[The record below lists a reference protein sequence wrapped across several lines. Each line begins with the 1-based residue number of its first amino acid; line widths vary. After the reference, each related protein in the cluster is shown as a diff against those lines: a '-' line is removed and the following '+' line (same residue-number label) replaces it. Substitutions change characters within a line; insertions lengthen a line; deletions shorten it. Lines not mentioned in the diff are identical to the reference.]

1 MSDVTRGSLRD
12 QPTRAEEI
20 LAAGLRDEKRRQT
33 RRHIAE
39 VATGL
44 FLERG
49 FAAVTIAE
57 VARTA
62 EVSVNTVY
70 TYFPSKEDLVFYPE
84 EASAQRMV
92 EMVRDREPG
101 RSAAAAVLAALR
113 GELRSGDRMVG
124 LTQGFGRF
132 LEMVRAE
139 PTLAARLD
147 SIAREMVEQLAA
159 SLAAETGAAPA
170 DPLPRLVAAQLG
182 WVQEQ
187 LFREIRVRTGLGQPP
202 GVIAE
207 AALTLLDTV
216 EALLGERVL
225 AYATR

>member
-1 MSDVTRGSLRD
+1 MRE
-12 QPTRAEEI
+12 PTRAEEI
-20 LAAGLRDEKRRQT
+20 LAVGLRDEKRRQT

-44 FLERG
+44 FLEHG
-49 FAAVTIAE
+49 FAQVTIAE

-92 EMVRDREPG
+92 QMVRDRAAG
-101 RSAAAAVLAALR
+101 QSAANAVFTALR
-113 GELRSGDRMVG
+113 GELRHGDRMVG

-132 LEMVRAE
+132 LQMVWDE

-147 SIAREMVEQLAA
+147 SIAREMVEALAVT
-159 SLAAETGAAPA
+159 LADETEARDG

-182 WVQEQ
+182 WAQDQ
-187 LFREIRVRTGLGQPP
+187 LFREIGERTREGVGP
-202 GVIAE
+202 GAVAE
-207 AALTLLDTV
+207 SALALLDCV
-216 EALLGERVL
+216 ESLLSERVL
-225 AYATR
+225 GYATR

>member
-1 MSDVTRGSLRD
+1 VSDITRGSLRD
-12 QPTRAEEI
+12 PTRAEEI
-20 LAAGLRDEKRRQT
+20 LSGGLRDEKRRRT

-44 FLERG
+44 FLEHG
-49 FAAVTIAE
+49 FAQVTIAE

-70 TYFPSKEDLVFYPE
+70 TYFPSKQDLVFYPE

-92 EMVRDREPG
+92 QMVRDREPG
-101 RSAAAAVLAALR
+101 ESAAAAVLAALR
-113 GELRSGDRMVG
+113 GELRHGDRMVG

-147 SIAREMVEQLAA
+147 SIAGEMVDALAET
-159 SLAAETGAAPA
+159 LAAETGAAA
-170 DPLPRLVAAQLG
+170 GDPVPRLVAAQLG
-182 WVQEQ
+182 WVQDQ
-187 LFREIRVRTGLGQPP
+187 LFREIGERTRAGHPP
-202 GVIAE
+202 DAVAE
-207 AALTLLDTV
+207 AALTLLTSI
-216 EALLGERVL
+216 ESLLSPRVL